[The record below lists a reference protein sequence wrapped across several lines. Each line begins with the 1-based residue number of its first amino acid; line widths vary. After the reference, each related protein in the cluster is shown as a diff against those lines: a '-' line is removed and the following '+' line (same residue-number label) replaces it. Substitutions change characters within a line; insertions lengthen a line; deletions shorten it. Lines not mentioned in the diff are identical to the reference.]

1 MRSYKRRFYMREPV
15 TKEPIYLVEGE
26 LGYRPVPT
34 IWPNVNSR
42 NCLCDI
48 DTKLN
53 TLNAFYNNTP
63 KDLTIALSCSMFGW
77 DIPFANELSKE
88 V

>member
-26 LGYRPVPT
+26 LGYRPVKPV
-34 IWPNVNSR
+34 I
-42 NCLCDI
+42 LCDI